1 MTTAPEHL
9 AQRSIVVVSD
19 CGRIENQPT
28 YKLLTDLGHEVVPAT
43 SPDDAM
49 NVLSASVVDLLVV
62 DLPGVDDKRRLFER
76 LDALPAT
83 SKPRRVAV
91 FSEEVDDY
99 ARTVQRQQGG
109 PRVHVFLKPLHVHGL
124 LNVLRSIEGRGMITQ
139 PA

>member
-19 CGRIENQPT
+19 CSRIENQPT

-43 SPDDAM
+43 SPDDAV
-49 NVLSASVVDLLVV
+49 NLLSAGIVDLLVV
-62 DLPGVDDKRRLFER
+62 DLPGADDKRRLFER
-76 LDALPAT
+76 LDALPAQA
-83 SKPRRVAV
+83 KPRRVAV

-99 ARTVQRQQGG
+99 ARTAHRAQTS

-124 LNVLRSIEGRGMITQ
+124 LNVLRSIEGRGVFAQ